1 MLLQIRTKTYLK
13 KYTELWDKIKNRI
26 EAINGGKPIKY
37 KRDFMKV
44 KFKSNDVFSLDKI
57 LSFSN
62 IIVVGSVIK
71 KDKKYYPQVYLH
83 ECLYQFV
90 NEL

>member
-1 MLLQIRTKTYLK
+1 MR
-13 KYTELWDKIKNRI
+13 
-26 EAINGGKPIKY
+26 
-37 KRDFMKV
+37 V
-44 KFKSNDVFSLDKI
+44 KFKSNDDLSLDKI

-62 IIVVGSVIK
+62 MIIVVGSVIK

-90 NEL
+90 NELCNSCTIYIVLVIFFMISIYFIDTKVAIY